1 MRDALVHF
9 EERAKKEGLA
19 DRLTCFLGMDL
30 DVIKEIAAWK
40 FDVIVF
46 MEILE
51 HVPDPVKS
59 LRNLRDRLRPAG
71 LLFVST
77 PWGAFD
83 RGRPYNLDKRDPR
96 GHVRAMTARELCLV
110 VEEAGFRVIE
120 QNGANGVSGATLQ
133 LVAEKSAAPAA
144 SPINFFVP
152 SALWEWNASKVIAT
166 GMGASEETIV
176 YLARR
181 LSAEEEAV
189 SVYGP
194 VPEDLPCVA
203 EEVHAGVGYWT
214 RAKIGGGAAGA
225 LVVSRSPSAGRI
237 VDPGNVH
244 DRILWLQDTIYPD
257 LNENTASDYRK
268 IVTLTQ
274 WHKELTAEQVGKEKH
289 RIEIVPNFLLRD
301 HFKREGAPPCEPH
314 HFVYASS
321 PDRGLIRL
329 LKMWPRIR
337 EAFPAATLDI
347 FYGWEGCMKLGSGN
361 SPSWAKHY
369 RKVRTEFLGLQW
381 QEGVFSR
388 GRVNHEQLAREFQ
401 RASAWLYPT
410 SFAETGCLTAAKVR
424 AAGCV
429 PVTTRYAGLA
439 ETGECPETVWVDMSG
454 VGVVED
460 PTGDPDAFE
469 DYAVRFIEGVVRAV
483 ETDEAA
489 RSRMS
494 EEAITKFDLESILP
508 RWIEVIG
515 R

>member
-1 MRDALVHF
+1 
-9 EERAKKEGLA
+9 
-19 DRLTCFLGMDL
+19 MDL
-30 DVIKEIAAWK
+30 EIKEISSWR

-46 MEILE
+46 YEIIE

-59 LRNLRDRLRPAG
+59 LANLRDRLRPDG

-77 PWGAFD
+77 PWGAYD
-83 RGRPYNLDKRDPR
+83 RGRPYNLDTRDPR
-96 GHVRAMTARELCLV
+96 GHVRAMTARELFLA

-133 LVAEKSAAPAA
+133 LVAERRHHRPVSAV
-144 SPINFFVP
+144 NFFVP
-152 SALWEWNASKVIAT
+152 SALWEWNASKVVAT

-181 LSAEEEAV
+181 LSAGGEDV

-194 VPEDLPCVA
+194 VPEDLPCVS
-203 EEVHAGVGYWT
+203 EEVHAGVGYFT
-214 RAKIGGGAAGA
+214 RAKVGAAAPGT
-225 LVVSRSPSAGRI
+225 LIVSRSPSAGRM
-237 VDPGNVH
+237 VDPNAIH

-257 LNENTASDYRK
+257 LNEGTARDYRK
-268 IVTLTQ
+268 IVALTE
-274 WHKELTAEQVGKEKH
+274 WHRNLIGEQVGKEKH
-289 RIEIVPNFLLRD
+289 RLEIIPNFLLKD
-301 HFKREGAPPCEPH
+301 HFKQEGAPPREPH

-329 LKMWPRIR
+329 LKIWPRIR
-337 EAFPAATLDI
+337 EALPDATLDI

-361 SPSWAKHY
+361 SPSWTKHY
-369 RKVRTEFLGLQW
+369 RKVRTEFLALQW
-381 QEGVFSR
+381 QAGVASR

-410 SFAETGCLTAAKVR
+410 AFAETGCLTAAKAR

-429 PVTTRYAGLA
+429 PVTTPYAGLA
-439 ETGECPETVWVDMSG
+439 ETGDCPETVWVDMPG
-454 VGVVED
+454 VGIVED
-460 PTGDPDAFE
+460 PTGNPAAFE
-469 DYAVRFIEGVVRAV
+469 AYAARFVEGVVRAV
-483 ETDEAA
+483 ETSEAA

-494 EEAITKFDLESILP
+494 EEAIAKFDLEAVLP
-508 RWIEVIG
+508 HWIEVIG